1 MKQKRILV
9 FGYFG
14 YVTNQLDGQTIKTRA
29 IYNLLKERSEAK
41 ISFADTQ
48 EFRSNKKSILLFIR
62 DFLRCNTLVWLPAQ
76 NNLKFLFPLI
86 WYASRI
92 FRFEIIYIVI
102 GGWLS
107 TILGSLPFHK
117 RRLKKIKSILVENHT
132 TVKELEDCCGFKNL
146 DVIPNFREI
155 VPKPKIEKD
164 EGELRLVFMARVNKM
179 KGLDVIVEIAEHL
192 KDINVTI
199 DIYGPI
205 FADDEAYFKSELIE
219 RFNSVKYCGV
229 LQPEVICDTLRH
241 YDVMLFPTHYYTE
254 GFPGSIMDAYRSG
267 LPVIATNWK
276 HAHEFISNGESGFIV
291 DFDNPVDEMLD
302 AINILDKDRKMLCK
316 MKDAAYQESLKYTPD
331 AAWSILE
338 RYLK

>member
-1 MKQKRILV
+1 MKQKQILV

-276 HAHEFISNGESGFIV
+276 HANEFIMDGISGYVV
-291 DFDNPVDEMLD
+291 DFDKPAKEMVER
-302 AINILDKDRKMLCK
+302 INILYNDREMLLR
-316 MKDAAYQESLKYTPD
+316 MKEAAYNESLKYTPD
-331 AAWSILE
+331 IAYKVLHEYI
-338 RYLK
+338 